1 MKIKYMYIVFIIIL
15 LIISIAQIFSIPPYA
30 GNIFS
35 VYKSG
40 YFRELDNGFQVT
52 IDSFINIKMM
62 SRPVYAWIFLK
73 DIQKKDN
80 MNIKV
85 FNNKGF
91 EVPAPGETISS
102 NNDNVLK
109 ILNSLNPQS
118 FSRVIDNRYY
128 SAIPVFIEDRC
139 RFCHTN
145 INKKNIAGVI
155 TFERDYDSYIYY
167 SSERVIIFAFISLVL
182 LILLYY
188 IIRWDPERAVKELFD
203 KSK

>member
-1 MKIKYMYIVFIIIL
+1 MKIKYVYIAFIIIL
-15 LIISIAQIFSIPPYA
+15 LVISIAQIFSIPPYA

-40 YFRELDNGFQVT
+40 YFKELDNGFQT
-52 IDSFINIKMM
+52 YADSFLNIKMM

-73 DIQKKDN
+73 DMQKKNN
-80 MNIKV
+80 MNIRV
-85 FNNKGF
+85 YNNKGL
-91 EVPAPGETISS
+91 EVQAPGETRIS
-102 NNDNVLK
+102 NDDNVLK
-109 ILNSLNPQS
+109 ILNSLDPKS

-145 INKKNIAGVI
+145 INRKNIAGVI
-155 TFERDYDSYIYY
+155 TFERDYDAHIYY
-167 SSERVIIFAFISLVL
+167 SSERVIIFVLTSLAL

-188 IIRWDPERAVKELFD
+188 IIKWDPARAVKELFD

>member
-1 MKIKYMYIVFIIIL
+1 MYIVFVVML

-40 YFRELDNGFQVT
+40 YFKELDNGFQVT
-52 IDSFINIKMM
+52 IDSFNNIKMM

-73 DIQKKDN
+73 DIQKKN
-80 MNIKV
+80 NINIKV
-85 FNNKGF
+85 YNNKGF
-91 EVPAPGETISS
+91 EVQAPGLTGSS
-102 NNDNVLK
+102 NDDNVLK
-109 ILNSLNPQS
+109 ILNSINPQT
-118 FSRVIDNRYY
+118 FSRVIDNKYY

-139 RFCHTN
+139 RFCHAN

-155 TFERDYDSYIYY
+155 TFEREYDSYIYY
-167 SSERVIIFAFISLVL
+167 SSERVIIFVLISLVL
-182 LILLYY
+182 IILLYY
-188 IIRWDPERAVKELFD
+188 IIRWDPAKAVKELFD